1 MGNAV
6 SPWIPSHPQA
16 DSQARCRDTG
26 THHSFLLPFP
36 LRSSLNI
43 LALEIWPSLTKDLEL
58 GVVTGRDWTH
68 RFHPGE
74 ARCPKTPPEHKWWV
88 FLYQNGYDSKF
99 CQSKQ
104 VLPTFPVIFHQLG
117 CFQSLGKERKRR
129 NLRLEHR
136 ISPTGEQTVSS
147 PCVVSPYRQRPRW
160 GCDRCQHMTC
170 RRGDRTGSTW
180 LSCPA
185 RVSWFPL
192 LASGPSSG
200 KLHSSV
206 TPLAEA
212 GSLKDTCYYPAFTGD
227 RSRGLCD
234 SPEYYY
240 GTPFTP

>member
-1 MGNAV
+1 MSGHWHTPLISPSFSPEILTQYSSLGNMTF
-6 SPWIPSHPQA
+6 SYKGSWTWGGYWQRLNPQIPPRRGPLSKNTTRAQVM
-16 DSQARCRDTG
+16 S
-26 THHSFLLPFP
+26 FP
-36 LRSSLNI
+36 LS
-43 LALEIWPSLTKDLEL
+43 
-58 GVVTGRDWTH
+58 
-68 RFHPGE
+68 
-74 ARCPKTPPEHKWWV
+74 KWVW
-88 FLYQNGYDSKF
+88 FK
-99 CQSKQ
+99 
-104 VLPTFPVIFHQLG
+104 VLPKQTGAPYFPVIFHQLG

-147 PCVVSPYRQRPRW
+147 PCVVSTYRQRPRW
-160 GCDRCQHMTC
+160 GCDCCQHVTC
-170 RRGDRTGSTW
+170 RRGDRTGSAW